1 MKRKT
6 IEFGLTLLSIF
17 FFAFLLNYV
26 WESYHAVFLYDAH
39 DFNAKKYVRMLSY
52 VSAVDGALILTLYL
66 FMSLLWK
73 DIFGLRKMNRWQAGI
88 VFAAGLMIAA
98 FIEYRKVFVLK
109 AWSYTPLML
118 TVLGIGLSP
127 LLQLSG
133 TGLLAFWLTK
143 KIVYQG
149 NDGVKTKPVEKK
161 HVNYETELCRKIY
174 CQ

>member
-1 MKRKT
+1 MKTKI

-17 FFAFLLNYV
+17 VFAFLLNYV

-39 DFNAKKYVRMLSY
+39 DFNAEKYVRMLSY
-52 VSAVDGALILTLYL
+52 VSAVDGALILAIYF

-73 DIFGLRKMNRWQAGI
+73 DMLWLRKMNRRQAGV
-88 VFAAGLMIAA
+88 VFAAGLMTAA

-118 TVLGIGLSP
+118 TVFGIGLSP
-127 LLQLSG
+127 LLQLSS
-133 TGLLAFWLTK
+133 TALLAFWITK

-149 NDGVKTKPVEKK
+149 DNGART
-161 HVNYETELCRKIY
+161 
-174 CQ
+174 